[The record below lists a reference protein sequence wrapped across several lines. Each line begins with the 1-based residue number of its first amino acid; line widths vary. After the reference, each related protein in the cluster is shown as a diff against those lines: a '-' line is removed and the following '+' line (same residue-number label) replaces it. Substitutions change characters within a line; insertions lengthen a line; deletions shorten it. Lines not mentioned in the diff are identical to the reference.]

1 MPIRIIVGEKLRSGE
16 VGMSEIFHRKCRCGI
31 KKRGTKAGGEQKR
44 GGFHAS
50 AGDAAGLNKEAARL
64 VRFES

>member
-1 MPIRIIVGEKLRSGE
+1 MKFSIGNVDVELKKGGRRPEESRKGEDFMGSHDGK
-16 VGMSEIFHRKCRCGI
+16 
-31 KKRGTKAGGEQKR
+31 
-44 GGFHAS
+44 AS

>member
-1 MPIRIIVGEKLRSGE
+1 MELKKGRRGPKESRKGEDFMGSHDGK
-16 VGMSEIFHRKCRCGI
+16 
-31 KKRGTKAGGEQKR
+31 
-44 GGFHAS
+44 AS